1 MELSR
6 EKLVEII
13 NSSILLDKDF
23 QEALDIVRENSS
35 GKVWLVGGF
44 LYKNLAHNLYG
55 SKKSTKDFDL
65 VVEDSN
71 YKLTLPEGW
80 RIRKNHFD
88 GLKFVNGEKQI
99 DFMPLASLDYIKMNK
114 LSPCMDNFLEGGG
127 LNIHCLAYDI
137 FGKKIFGD
145 IGIKALEQKVIS
157 AYNLEMLEYGARK
170 YRKIPNDIIKS
181 KAEELGFRAQLI
193 SY

>member
-23 QEALDIVRENSS
+23 QEALNIVRENSS

-44 LYKNLAHNLYG
+44 LYKNLAHNLYS

-71 YKLTLPEGW
+71 YKLTLPEDW

-114 LSPCMDNFLEGGG
+114 LSPCMHNFLEGGG

-137 FGKKIFGD
+137 FGKEIFGD

-170 YRKIPNDIIKS
+170 YGKIPNEIIKS